1 MKKKEVGEGAYK
13 DKSSRIQMF
22 RMIGGL
28 WLLRR
33 MPRYIH
39 RYVCVCA
46 YDIML
51 DVSKKRGSR

>member
-39 RYVCVCA
+39 RYMCVCVCVCIRYNA
-46 YDIML
+46 
-51 DVSKKRGSR
+51 